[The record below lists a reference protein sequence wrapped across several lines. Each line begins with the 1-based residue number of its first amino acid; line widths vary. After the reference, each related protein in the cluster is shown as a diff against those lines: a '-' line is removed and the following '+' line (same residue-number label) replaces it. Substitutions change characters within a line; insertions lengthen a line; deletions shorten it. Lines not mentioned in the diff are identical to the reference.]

1 MWLTLS
7 ELALKSKW
15 SLHHKHL
22 TTCMLAEAVLDK
34 SNPLPLYH
42 QLKEVILSRID
53 SGAWQPGMQLPS
65 ERELCDQFG
74 ISRITV
80 RQALTELE
88 SEGRLARDQGRG
100 TFVAHPR
107 IEQHL
112 TRLTGFTQDMKVR
125 GQRPGSMVLE
135 ALVVRAT
142 ASVAHRL
149 QLDAANRQVV
159 LLKRLRTANGEP
171 VAVETAYL
179 NERLCRGLAQEDLGD
194 RSLYALL
201 TERYGIVPTRAEQQL
216 EAVACPPSEAKLL
229 NVRKGSPVLH
239 LHRTTFSQ
247 HHQPFETVE
256 SFYRGDKY
264 VFYAELWVDASAESR
279 TRKSRLAL
287 KSG

>member
-1 MWLTLS
+1 M
-7 ELALKSKW
+7 
-15 SLHHKHL
+15 
-22 TTCMLAEAVLDK
+22 TTEILDK
-34 SNPLPLYH
+34 RNPLPLYY
-42 QLKEVILSRID
+42 QLKEVILARID
-53 SGAWQPGMQLPS
+53 SGQWQRGMRLPS
-65 ERELCDQFG
+65 ERELCDQFQ

-125 GQRPGSMVLE
+125 GQKPGSVVLE
-135 ALVVRAT
+135 LTVARAST
-142 ASVAHRL
+142 VVAHRL
-149 QLDAANRQVV
+149 QLDAANRQAV
-159 LLKRLRTANGEP
+159 LLKRLRTANREP

-179 NERLCRGLAQEDLGD
+179 NERLCRGLVDEDLGD

-201 TERYGIVPTRAEQQL
+201 TNTYKIVPTRAEQQI
-216 EAVACPPSEAKLL
+216 EAVACPQTEAKLL

-247 HHQPFETVE
+247 HNQPFETVE

-264 VFYAELWVDASAESR
+264 VFYAELWLDAPAEVRKNR
-279 TRKSRLAL
+279 TAL
-287 KSG
+287 KFD

>member
-1 MWLTLS
+1 
-7 ELALKSKW
+7 
-15 SLHHKHL
+15 
-22 TTCMLAEAVLDK
+22 MLVDAVLDK

-42 QLKEVILSRID
+42 QLKEVILARID
-53 SGAWQPGMQLPS
+53 SGEWQPGMQLPS
-65 ERELCDQFG
+65 ERELCDQFQ

-112 TRLTGFTQDMKVR
+112 TRLTGFTQDMKMR
-125 GQRPGSMVLE
+125 GQRPGSVVLE
-135 ALVVRAT
+135 TAVVRAT
-142 ASVAHRL
+142 APVAHRL
-149 QLDAANRQVV
+149 QLDAAHRQVV
-159 LLKRLRTANGEP
+159 LLKRLRTANREP

-179 NERLCRGLAQEDLGD
+179 NDRLCHGMAQDDLSD

-201 TERYGIVPTRAEQQL
+201 TERYGIVPTRAEQQI
-216 EAVACPPSEAKLL
+216 EAVACPRTEAKLL
-229 NVRKGSPVLH
+229 SIRKGSPVLH

-247 HHQPFETVE
+247 HNQPFEAVE

-264 VFYAELWVDASAESR
+264 VFYAELWVDAPAG
-279 TRKSRLAL
+279 TRGTRGTREVRKNRLAL